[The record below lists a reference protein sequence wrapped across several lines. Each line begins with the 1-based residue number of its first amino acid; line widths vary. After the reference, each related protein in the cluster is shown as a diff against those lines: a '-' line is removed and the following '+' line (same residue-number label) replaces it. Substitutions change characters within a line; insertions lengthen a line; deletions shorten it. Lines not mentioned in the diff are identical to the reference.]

1 MSNTKN
7 KATRNQFF
15 SATFALMMER
25 NKVSQVELAA
35 ATGIAVSRV
44 NNYLHGKYRT
54 IRPDHV
60 GALATAA
67 GRTSEE
73 RSELVRAYLLDL
85 LPESF
90 HETIRIET
98 VGGGKAKPARPTV
111 DADRDL
117 LPKVTK
123 AALADLQRLGV
134 RSAKARERTQW
145 FAELLREAH
154 QA

>member
-1 MSNTKN
+1 MQHVKP
-7 KATRNQFF
+7 KATRTQFF

-25 NKVSQVELAA
+25 NKISQVELAA

-60 GALATAA
+60 GALATAV
-67 GRTSEE
+67 GRTSDE
-73 RSELVRAYLLDL
+73 RNELVRAYLLDL
-85 LPESF
+85 LPETF
-90 HETIRIET
+90 HGAIRIEP
-98 VGGGKAKPARPTV
+98 VGEKAKPARQPV
-111 DADRDL
+111 EERSL
-117 LPKVTK
+117 LPQVTK
-123 AALADLQRLGV
+123 TALADLQRLGA

-145 FAELLREAH
+145 FAQLLREAH

>member
-1 MSNTKN
+1 MNHAKTKT
-7 KATRNQFF
+7 TRTQFF
-15 SATFALMMER
+15 SSTFALMMER

-85 LPESF
+85 LAEPF
-90 HETIRIET
+90 HGTVRIES
-98 VGGGKAKPARPTV
+98 VGEKSKPARQPV
-111 DADRDL
+111 EERSL

-123 AALADLQRLGV
+123 TALADLERLGV